1 MLRTHESQAVFN
13 ILMEQRMRQSPGE
26 MGRLADGGKVPGQ
39 SSGLS
44 EPLGSGSD
52 EGTMQQDTFT
62 YVHAISA
69 DHCESWGP
77 QVRTPVMPS
86 LTVQ

>member
-13 ILMEQRMRQSPGE
+13 ILTEQRMRQSPGE

-52 EGTMQQDTFT
+52 EDTIHQDPFT

-69 DHCESWGP
+69 DRCESWGP

-86 LTVQ
+86 LRVQ